1 MSCRRLSTMPFAKSF
16 YDPRTAGVPAFV
28 RDDTWAFTPLA
39 NVLMATGKSGSCD
52 RMPSFRGREDKR
64 YVISDKASILEACKQ
79 MVHERL
85 SFLVVVRPSIA
96 LGPKGNTVIGVAT
109 EHKYVQHGA
118 RKIEDVGDAERSAFL
133 SGWSLSDSIYE
144 IMTPTD
150 RMIAVTQFDTVQHCV
165 DLLEKK
171 LFRYLPIVSPDDGS
185 LRGIL
190 TVRDLLRPNSKP
202 WGPIA
207 HLWDGKPVEEILQES
222 AGGAD
227 GMRALVEIC
236 SISQSRMV
244 ADAVVQ
250 MARHS
255 LNFLIVVDEANG
267 GDVQGVIT
275 ERHYVT
281 YGSKVSEREA
291 SRTNSTTDGLAS
303 IMTPRSEMLV
313 APAGMDGSRCL
324 DVMLE
329 NNVRFMPVTN
339 AERTKFLGVLSL
351 RDFLLP
357 LWK

>member
-171 LFRYLPIVSPDDGS
+171 VGRAARATTNLTRAARRAALRRASHSAACFFPTNVRSPHTRTRTVSTHRRRAMACAALPTAQLFRYLPIVSPDDGS

-207 HLWDGKPVEEILQES
+207 HLWDGKPVEEILQAR
-222 AGGAD
+222 AGRTGCV
-227 GMRALVEIC
+227 RA
-236 SISQSRMV
+236 R
-244 ADAVVQ
+244 
-250 MARHS
+250 
-255 LNFLIVVDEANG
+255 
-267 GDVQGVIT
+267 
-275 ERHYVT
+275 
-281 YGSKVSEREA
+281 
-291 SRTNSTTDGLAS
+291 LAS
-303 IMTPRSEMLV
+303 TARGARAMGVRAGRSRKDAPVAQRGRATAEPRGRRI
-313 APAGMDGSRCL
+313 AG
-324 DVMLE
+324 
-329 NNVRFMPVTN
+329 
-339 AERTKFLGVLSL
+339 
-351 RDFLLP
+351 LP
-357 LWK
+357 